1 MGDSLSAAYQLPIK
15 QGWVALLEKQ
25 LQKDSLNIGIINA
38 SISGETTQGGRSR
51 LPALLAQNTPKLVI
65 LELGA
70 NDALRGYP
78 LTKTKENLIF
88 MIEEAQKYQADVLLL
103 GNRIPPNYG
112 KRYSNAFF
120 QLYQELAE
128 QYQIALVPFM
138 LNNVALDSTL
148 MLPDGLH
155 PNAQGQIKVLENIM
169 PVIRPLLPKE

>member
-15 QGWVALLEKQ
+15 KGWVALLEQQ
-25 LQKDSLNIGIINA
+25 LQTDYPDLHITNA

-51 LPALLAQNTPKLVI
+51 LPDLLAKNQPDIVI

-78 LTKTKENLIF
+78 LTKTKENLLF
-88 MIEEAQKYQADVLLL
+88 MINAAQQSQAKVLLL

-112 KRYSNAFF
+112 KRYSEAFF
-120 QLYQELAE
+120 KLFQELAE
-128 QYQIALVPFM
+128 QHKLTLVPFM
-138 LNNVALDSTL
+138 LDKVALNPEL

-155 PNAQGQIKVLENIM
+155 PNAEGQIKVLENIM
-169 PVIRPLLPKE
+169 PVIRPLLMQK